1 MLLRW
6 FPHHRNPSIA
16 QAVKILSITP
26 TEFGTTIVEVLNCNK
41 TLKVLVREKKQLVK
55 EVVKACD
62 LVDYDDVEQVSE

>member
-1 MLLRW
+1 M
-6 FPHHRNPSIA
+6 
-16 QAVKILSITP
+16 KILSITP

-62 LVDYDDVEQVSE
+62 LDDSDDVEQVSE

>member
-1 MLLRW
+1 M
-6 FPHHRNPSIA
+6 
-16 QAVKILSITP
+16 KILSITP

-62 LVDYDDVEQVSE
+62 LVDYDDVKLDLSLNFPEYT